1 MQSLIQ
7 KWNKAMHFSFNVTNA
22 FKFVIFKYINI
33 LLFVT
38 KILMKAWISLMD
50 LFKAANIHKKWKF
63 GYFYE
68 NF

>member
-1 MQSLIQ
+1 
-7 KWNKAMHFSFNVTNA
+7 MHFSFNVTNA

-50 LFKAANIHKKWKF
+50 LFKAANIHKK
-63 GYFYE
+63 
-68 NF
+68 